1 MTRTESVFDRL
12 ALRTGRALVDWS
24 QRPDRTHRAIDPM
37 LASPSARTGLRSQT
51 DSLSTTRFH

>member
-24 QRPDRTHRAIDPM
+24 QRPERSVRSIDADRVSRAHGG
-37 LASPSARTGLRSQT
+37 SV
-51 DSLSTTRFH
+51 DSLSATRFH